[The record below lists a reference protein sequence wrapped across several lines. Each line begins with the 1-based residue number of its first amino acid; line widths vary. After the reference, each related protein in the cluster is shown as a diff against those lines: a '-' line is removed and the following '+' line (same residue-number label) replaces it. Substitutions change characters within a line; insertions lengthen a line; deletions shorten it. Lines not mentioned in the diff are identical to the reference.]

1 MDDVLIPF
9 TMQATVTYG
18 EPPPPLDP
26 LDDGPLPLGWVRI
39 PVSFQITL
47 PPELLEGASRG
58 GAAHADLDAP
68 IPIVPHSLRLG
79 TDLHAEGGRTW
90 TDFGTLLAALGDD
103 PSSPDAAPV
112 ARDEPA
118 AAAPQAPTP
127 VAPLPPWRT
136 AGKPP
141 NFESHD
147 AFLDF
152 MDDPGRPP
160 PAAATTSRTPG
171 SVRSGRTWPPP
182 TTPPIA
188 KVPPVEANLLKKQI
202 LKAPP

>member
-18 EPPPPLDP
+18 EPPPPDP

-47 PPELLEGASRG
+47 PPEVLEGASRG
-58 GAAHADLDAP
+58 GAAHPGPDAP

-79 TDLHAEGGRTW
+79 SGPHAEGGRTW
-90 TDFGTLLAALGDD
+90 QDFGALLEALDD
-103 PSSPDAAPV
+103 APSPPASAPLAPDGQ
-112 ARDEPA
+112 
-118 AAAPQAPTP
+118 AAAPRHAPYP
-127 VAPLPPWRT
+127 AAPLPPWRT
-136 AGKPP
+136 AGRPP
-141 NFESHD
+141 AFESHD

-160 PAAATTSRTPG
+160 PAAATASRTPG
-171 SVRSGRTWPPP
+171 SVGSDMP
-182 TTPPIA
+182 
-188 KVPPVEANLLKKQI
+188 
-202 LKAPP
+202 